1 MKKRADATYEET
13 RLDYEE
19 LEESLRKLEDDNTE
33 ENVDSIKVTGKRT
46 FGPVKRAHEEAN
58 KRAKLG
64 DADKNS
70 DSGDDSDRGQHFDSS
85 EENKADYANNKAD
98 DVQLGTALLDDEQ
111 QNDLLIVRS
120 SNLCT
125 VAISCVFNCK
135 NLIYNLYIM

>member
-19 LEESLRKLEDDNTE
+19 LEDSLRKLEDENTE

-58 KRAKLG
+58 KRPKLD

-70 DSGDDSDRGQHFDSS
+70 DSGYDSDCGQHFDSN
-85 EENKADYANNKAD
+85 EENKKADYANNKAD
-98 DVQLGTALLDDEQ
+98 DVQLGTALLDDEH
-111 QNDLLIVRS
+111 QNDVFIV
-120 SNLCT
+120 
-125 VAISCVFNCK
+125 
-135 NLIYNLYIM
+135 